1 MIILP
6 GVTAETRGVK
16 GTFGG
21 GAVKRENIGYK
32 GSERPM
38 GNKEAKIRKVTEIN
52 VKERRGQNNTKD
64 VWKSHKEALL

>member
-38 GNKEAKIRKVTEIN
+38 GNKEAKIRK
-52 VKERRGQNNTKD
+52 RGQR
-64 VWKSHKEALL
+64 